1 MWNITKQ
8 ALEQMHTVQ
17 GDEQYAG
24 QDVTGALSQYYG
36 ARMLQTTRE
45 TATGYEGLIDGP
57 GSPSSQNG
65 PASEAV
71 YRNAPV
77 AAGPVPNYS
86 GLYGSAVNPFQAGNA
101 FQDNFLFTFI
111 PAKAPTITPMGYFS
125 GPRSWYLAP
134 GASTE
139 SGSTL
144 SGLGIVPKALVTM
157 PDGMTID
164 AATMMVKATPGD
176 SWKRSVTLGV
186 EAGIRLEAGRWW
198 PAWSAA
204 VETAGTPNMS
214 PITEATLDL
223 IGVGPD
229 GQMERLGSSE
239 EFTADDTWQEVD
251 ITAVCA
257 AFLARRGEAWRTMFG
272 MVGVGEYDATAPYAF
287 QAITFAE
294 VSQRTGSNGTEV
306 YLFEGTSNQYAY
318 ANPSAVLGDWALTFR
333 PTGGLLS
340 AVLPTTRGV
349 PRQLHGMV

>member
-1 MWNITKQ
+1 MAAESDRRVW
-8 ALEQMHTVQ
+8 
-17 GDEQYAG
+17 
-24 QDVTGALSQYYG
+24 SQ
-36 ARMLQTTRE
+36 
-45 TATGYEGLIDGP
+45 
-57 GSPSSQNG
+57 
-65 PASEAV
+65 
-71 YRNAPV
+71 
-77 AAGPVPNYS
+77 
-86 GLYGSAVNPFQAGNA
+86 
-101 FQDNFLFTFI
+101 
-111 PAKAPTITPMGYFS
+111 
-125 GPRSWYLAP
+125 
-134 GASTE
+134 
-139 SGSTL
+139 
-144 SGLGIVPKALVTM
+144 
-157 PDGMTID
+157 
-164 AATMMVKATPGD
+164 TPGRRID
-176 SWKRSVTLGV
+176 DWRGTAFDFKGEPRPL
-186 EAGIRLEAGRWW
+186 AGDADADAVATEGAA
-198 PAWSAA
+198 AWGAA
-204 VETAGTPNMS
+204 VETAGTPDTS